1 MKKLI
6 IATAFIATTAAF
18 VIVKKKLQ
26 QSKPEQEVE
35 EVDTL
40 DHVDTTEDEEQQ
52 VDVETEPVDLFR
64 NFSTPEKKA
73 EDFLR
78 EFDKNLSEIRA
89 SADKVIN
96 DKIAEGYAET
106 LAEIDNIS
114 AEYESKAQ
122 ALTKNIREKALAG
135 EDISSLCEELSRTM
149 ADTRDALKQL

>member
-52 VDVETEPVDLFR
+52 VEVETEPDLFR
-64 NFSTPEKKA
+64 NFSTSEKKA

-114 AEYESKAQ
+114 AEYEVKAQ